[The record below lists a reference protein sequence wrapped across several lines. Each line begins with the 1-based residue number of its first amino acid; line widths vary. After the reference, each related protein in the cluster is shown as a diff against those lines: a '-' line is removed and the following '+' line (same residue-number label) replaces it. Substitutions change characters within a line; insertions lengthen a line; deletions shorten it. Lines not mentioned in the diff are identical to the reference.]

1 MSLGVLCPG
10 QGSQHSAMF
19 RHLAGNP
26 IAEAVLDEAGSVLGT
41 DLRALVKSQTDLFKN
56 SAAQPL
62 FCAAEVATWRALAAE
77 LPTPSFFAGYSVGE
91 LAAYGC
97 AGAVSVADLVALAVE
112 RAALMDKAGTAP
124 AGLVALRG
132 LDRAQVE
139 TLCHQ
144 HGAEIAIINGY
155 DRFVVGGPAAA
166 IERIEAAAGVG
177 GALVNHLPVS
187 VAAHTSLLSA
197 ASLGFEAVLRA
208 SRWSAIEV
216 PVLAGIDGTPVRD
229 RNKALIMLSRQIS
242 TPINWVAC
250 LDTAFEMGCSVFLE
264 LGPGS
269 RLTHMAR
276 ELYPELNVRSVEEFR
291 SLPGVISWVRKY
303 C

>member
-1 MSLGVLCPG
+1 
-10 QGSQHSAMF
+10 MF
-19 RHLAGNP
+19 RHLAGNA
-26 IAEAVLDEAGSVLGT
+26 IAESVLEEASSVLGMN
-41 DLRALVKSQTDLFKN
+41 LCALVRTQADLFKN
-56 SAAQPL
+56 SIAQPL
-62 FCAAEVATWRALAAE
+62 FCAAAVATWQALAAE
-77 LPTPSFFAGYSVGE
+77 LPTPSLFAGYSVGE

-97 AGAVSVADLVALAVE
+97 VGAVSVADVAALAVE

-139 TLCHQ
+139 MLCHQ

-155 DRFVVGGPAAA
+155 DRFVVGGPASA
-166 IERIEAAAGVG
+166 IERVGAAAAKD
-177 GALVNHLPVS
+177 GALVNQLPVS
-187 VAAHTSLLSA
+187 VAAHTSFLSQ
-197 ASLGFEAVLRA
+197 ASPKFEAALRA
-208 SRWSAIEV
+208 FRWSAIDV

-269 RLTHMAR
+269 RLTLMAR
-276 ELYPELNVRSVEEFR
+276 ELYPDLNVRSVEEFR
-291 SLPGVISWVRKY
+291 SLRGVINWIRKY
-303 C
+303 G